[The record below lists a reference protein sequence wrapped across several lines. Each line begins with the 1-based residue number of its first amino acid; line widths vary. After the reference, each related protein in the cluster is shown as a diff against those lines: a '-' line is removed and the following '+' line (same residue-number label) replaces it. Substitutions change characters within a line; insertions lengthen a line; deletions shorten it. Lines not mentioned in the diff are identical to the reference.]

1 MTASAPPV
9 IPTEQWLAQQARQHA
24 ATLHD
29 VLAERAALRQQLTDV
44 SIRYEAVLSLL
55 TPAQRAQLPEH

>member
-1 MTASAPPV
+1 MTASAPV

-29 VLAERAALRQQLTDV
+29 VLAERAALRQELTDV
-44 SIRYEAVLSLL
+44 NIRYEAVLSLL
-55 TPAQRAQLPEH
+55 TPAQRAQLPTY